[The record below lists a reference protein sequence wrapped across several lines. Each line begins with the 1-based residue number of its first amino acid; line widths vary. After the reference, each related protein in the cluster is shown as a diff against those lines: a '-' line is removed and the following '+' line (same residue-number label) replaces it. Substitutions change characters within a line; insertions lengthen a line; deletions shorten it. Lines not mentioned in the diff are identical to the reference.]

1 MLLQKKQLLFYTA
14 LLLIPSLVVA
24 QKNNANWYFGKNA
37 AIEFI
42 GTPPTANLGF
52 NNAMDTRA
60 SASVSDST
68 TGALLFYTDGVNV
81 FNKDHQQM
89 PNGTGLINSAL
100 AQGTLIVPFPSK
112 KNQYFIF
119 SVSPQRILSY
129 SIVDMTLD
137 NGLGNVTSKNKPLYT
152 NVSQALTAV
161 KHQHNNSFWLIT
173 HSSNTGT
180 PDNAFYTFEINST
193 GITLSPII
201 STIGVKEASFADLVS
216 NHKGDKLAIT
226 HYTTANSAYAQL
238 LDFDKQCGT
247 IVNAQT
253 LYKDGI
259 WDYAYGAAFSPDDSK
274 LYIAY
279 GYIESQLVQYSGS
292 DFSNWNV
299 VATSDQNF
307 NDLLV
312 GDDGILYISTH
323 DNNIPSPIIDALL
336 FPNAAA
342 SAVAY
347 TKEVLHLG
355 AWRTVNFEFPNLLT
369 DTTNPKASSSTHGLG
384 IGFTNTC
391 LSSDSTQFFITGNTN
406 IPDSVRWTFLDPLQ
420 GDVSSTL
427 LKPAHKYKQAG
438 KYWVVLNWY
447 RCGLE
452 ILMAQQITIIEAAN
466 VKILGDTTLC
476 FGDSVQL
483 KTDATGLNHVWNTG
497 ATTDS
502 IRVTKGGLYW
512 VKVSSGNCKATDSI
526 TIKEHPPIL
535 IELGNGFT
543 VCEHDTANFIQL
555 DAGKGYHHY
564 KWTPTGDTTQWIIV
578 KQAGDYYVMVED
590 YRGCKGDDGSTVA
603 RLCGF
608 DFYLPNAFTPNGD
621 GLNDIF
627 MPTALDILNFEFEVF
642 TTWGEKVFSS
652 NNPQQGWDGTYKGKN
667 CPQGIY
673 LYKIRFKG
681 YSNKLLKVFNYKGNV
696 SLMR

>member
-1 MLLQKKQLLFYTA
+1 MLLQKKQLLFYAA
-14 LLLIPSLVVA
+14 LLLIPSLVVG
-24 QKNNANWYFGKNA
+24 QKNNVNWYFGKNA

-42 GTPPTANLGF
+42 GTPPTATIGYD
-52 NNAMDTRA
+52 NAMDTRA
-60 SASVSDST
+60 SASVSDSA

-81 FNKDHQQM
+81 WNKNHLQM
-89 PNGTGLINSAL
+89 PNGNTLINSVA
-100 AQGTLIVPFPSK
+100 AKGTLIVPYPEHK
-112 KNQYFIF
+112 GQYFIF
-119 SVSPQRILSY
+119 SVNQQDILSY
-129 SIVDMTLD
+129 SVVDMALN
-137 NGLGNVTSKNKPLYT
+137 NGLGNVISKNTVLYA
-152 NVSQALTAV
+152 NIAQGITAV
-161 KHQHNNSFWLIT
+161 KHLFDNSFWLIT
-173 HSSNTGT
+173 HSGNTMPSNSFFVFKIDVG
-180 PDNAFYTFEINST
+180 
-193 GITLSPII
+193 GIKASPTI
-201 STIGVKEASFADLVS
+201 SRIGEEGSVFSDLVS
-216 NHKGDKLAIT
+216 NHKGNKIAIT
-226 HYTTANSAYAQL
+226 HYAHLRNAYAQVF
-238 LDFDKQCGT
+238 DFDKQCGT
-247 IVNAQT
+247 VSNEKK
-253 LYKDGI
+253 LYKEAT
-259 WDYAYGAAFSPDDSK
+259 WDYTYGAAFSADDSK

-279 GYIESQLVQYSGS
+279 GYTESQLVQYSGN
-292 DFSNWNV
+292 DFSNWSV

-312 GDDGILYISTH
+312 GDDGRLYISTH

-342 SAVAY
+342 SAVGY
-347 TKEVLHLG
+347 TQEVLHFG

-369 DTTNPKASSSTHGLG
+369 DTTTPKASSSTHGIS
-384 IGFTNTC
+384 IGYTNTC

-420 GDVSSTL
+420 GDATSTL

-466 VKILGDTTLC
+466 IKILGDTTLC

-483 KTDATGLNHVWNTG
+483 KTDATGLNHVWSTG

-502 IRVTKGGLYW
+502 IRVKKGGLYW

-526 TIKEHPPIL
+526 NITAHPPIL
-535 IELGNGFT
+535 IELGNGYT
-543 VCEHDTANFIQL
+543 VCEHDTANFIRL

-564 KWTPTGDTTQWIIV
+564 KWTPTGDTTQWVIV
-578 KQAGDYYVMVED
+578 KQAGDYYVVVED
-590 YRGCKGDDGSTVA
+590 YRGCKGDDGANVA

-621 GLNDIF
+621 GINDVF
-627 MPTALDILNFEFEVF
+627 LPTALDILNFEFDIY
-642 TTWGEKVFSS
+642 TTWGEKVFAS
-652 NNPQQGWDGTYKGKN
+652 NNQQQGWDGTYKGKN

-696 SLMR
+696 SLLR